1 MLEDAC
7 TKDVFRECDGFLAVI
22 STLSTLSLPRN
33 TVVVE
38 PEEQVSK
45 ETLEG
50 VRLVFAIVS
59 EAMDDNDPNA
69 TYFEVGSVKL

>member
-7 TKDVFRECDGFLAVI
+7 TKDVFRESDGFLAVI

-33 TVVVE
+33 TVVIE

-50 VRLVFAIVS
+50 VRLVFAITS

-69 TYFEVGSVKL
+69 SYFEVCL